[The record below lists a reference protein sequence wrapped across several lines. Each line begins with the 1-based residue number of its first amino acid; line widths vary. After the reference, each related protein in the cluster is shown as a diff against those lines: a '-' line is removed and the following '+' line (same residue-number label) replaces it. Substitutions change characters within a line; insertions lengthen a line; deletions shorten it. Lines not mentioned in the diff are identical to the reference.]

1 MVSCE
6 WYDLVL
12 AGGLVV
18 IMIHICFSV
27 FMTWV
32 LWLAAAAAVT
42 QSVGGNL
49 HCRCVRT
56 YSLTALL
63 PDTHA
68 FRTAHKLNSFTAVI

>member
-1 MVSCE
+1 M
-6 WYDLVL
+6 
-12 AGGLVV
+12 
-18 IMIHICFSV
+18 MIHICFSV

-49 HCRCVRT
+49 HCRCVCT
-56 YSLTALL
+56 FLLTALY

-68 FRTAHKLNSFTAVI
+68 FRTAPKLNLSTAVI